1 MSELI
6 TEQAVTEQLI
16 YIARVLLAAIC
27 GGSIGMERQKRQK
40 IAGVRTHVIVA
51 VAAAL
56 MMLVSKYGFID
67 VVYNNAKF
75 DPSRVAAGVV
85 TAFGFLG
92 SGVII
97 SRKNVVQGIT
107 TSAGLWG
114 TVGIGISIGAGMY
127 VIGIV
132 TTILILIVEDLFD
145 RKSKTACQAEI
156 KTIMIEVAKPD
167 KLGEVMK
174 YLRRLK
180 LEDYNVKKK
189 EGIIQIIFEMEC
201 SAVEELDGMLADMNK
216 QFGITGMSVKNKV

>member
-156 KTIMIEVAKPD
+156 KMIMIEVAKPD